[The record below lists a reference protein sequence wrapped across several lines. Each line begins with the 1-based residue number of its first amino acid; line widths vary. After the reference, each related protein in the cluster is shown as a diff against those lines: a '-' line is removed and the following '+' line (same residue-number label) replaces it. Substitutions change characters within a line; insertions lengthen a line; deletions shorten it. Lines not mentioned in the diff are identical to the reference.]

1 MARSPTTNLPQ
12 SLLKLQ
18 LSIFNQH
25 AQKIPLQDIDRVAEK
40 VWRRES
46 KRDGAIN
53 IVLVDDN
60 QIKDLNKRYLNKNR
74 VTDVIAF
81 PISDE
86 DNLFEG
92 EIYISVDRVLENAR
106 IYKVDSS
113 NELQRMVVHG
123 MLHFLGYDDK
133 ASVEKEKMTNRENY
147 YLSS

>member
-1 MARSPTTNLPQ
+1 M
-12 SLLKLQ
+12 KLQ

-25 AQKIPLQDIDRVAEK
+25 AQKISLQDIDRVAEK

-46 KRDGAIN
+46 KRDGVIN
-53 IVLVDDN
+53 IVLVDDDK
-60 QIKDLNKRYLNKNR
+60 IKDLNKRYLNKNR

-92 EIYISVDRVLENAR
+92 EIYISMDRVLENAR

-133 ASVEKEKMTNRENY
+133 ASFEKEKMTNRENY
-147 YLSS
+147 YLSG